1 MKKSIALIC
10 LIAVLLLTGCA
21 AKNTAPSGGAQTAA
35 FDEMTRALM
44 PALDA
49 APVVSCAYQRNH
61 EAAAAYEI
69 TDSDTLR
76 ALCAAL
82 ADVRVG
88 ETTDEAASDCDDIFV
103 FTLSDGQSAA
113 FAFNQHNFAADGRH
127 YAVSSDE
134 TLWKLADEIAQSAQ

>member
-1 MKKSIALIC
+1 MKKSIALLC

-35 FDEMTRALM
+35 FDETTRALM

-49 APVVSCAYQRNH
+49 ASVVSCAYQRNH
-61 EAAAAYEI
+61 ETAAAYEI

-88 ETTDEAASDCDDIFV
+88 EAIDEAASDCDDIFV
-103 FTLSDGQSAA
+103 FTLSDGQKVT
-113 FAFNQHNFAADGRH
+113 FAFNQHNFTLNGKH
-127 YAVSSDE
+127 YAVSSGE
-134 TLWKLADEIAQSAQ
+134 SLWTLAEEIAQSAE